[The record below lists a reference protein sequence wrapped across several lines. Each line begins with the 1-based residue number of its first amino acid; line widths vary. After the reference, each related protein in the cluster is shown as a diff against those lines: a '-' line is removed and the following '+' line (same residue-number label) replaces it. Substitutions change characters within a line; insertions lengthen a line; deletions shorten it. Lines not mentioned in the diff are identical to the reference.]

1 MKEVK
6 LMGKTRKR
14 KNEAARMNNK
24 TFDMY
29 YNRLT
34 ELALNMFEW
43 VNLPESVDERFLELS
58 LFSQGMA
65 VYFNDEV
72 MGNLAL
78 NCMIGGDLD
87 VYRIPIRRTAYATN
101 GYQKR
106 LTNQD
111 SVIIFNNYTHTNSL
125 LDIEMYAT
133 RLYEIERAIDV
144 NVRGQKT
151 PNIVRATES
160 QRLTML
166 NLYMQYDG
174 NEPFIFGDN
183 NLDMDAIKVLKTDVP
198 FIADKLNLLKRQIW
212 GEALTYLGIENNSSD
227 KKERLIT
234 EEVNSNLG
242 GVEAQRFCK
251 LNARRQAVKKIN
263 KMFGTNIEVKFRE
276 ESIPE
281 LPEPDKEVNNE
292 SLYNAS

>member
-1 MKEVK
+1 
-6 LMGKTRKR
+6 MGKARKR
-14 KNEAARMNNK
+14 KNEAARLNNK
-24 TFDMY
+24 TYDMY

-43 VNLPESVDERFLELS
+43 VNLPDSVDERFLELS

-78 NCMIGGDLD
+78 NCMIGGNLD

-101 GYQKR
+101 GYQKH

-125 LDIEMYAT
+125 LDIEMYAR

-263 KMFGTNIEVKFRE
+263 KMFGTNIEVRFRE
-276 ESIPE
+276 EPIPE
-281 LPEPDKEVNNE
+281 LPESKEEVTNE
-292 SLYNAS
+292 SLHNAS

>member
-1 MKEVK
+1 
-6 LMGKTRKR
+6 MGKARKR
-14 KNEAARMNNK
+14 KNEAARLNNK
-24 TFDMY
+24 TYDMY

-43 VNLPESVDERFLELS
+43 VNLPDSVDERFLELS

-78 NCMIGGDLD
+78 NCMIGGNLD

-101 GYQKR
+101 GYQKH

-111 SVIIFNNYTHTNSL
+111 SVIVFNNYTHTNSL
-125 LDIEMYAT
+125 LDIEMYAR

-263 KMFGTNIEVKFRE
+263 KMFGTNIEVRFRE

-281 LPEPDKEVNNE
+281 LPETEEEVSNE
-292 SLYNAS
+292 PLHNAS

>member
-1 MKEVK
+1 
-6 LMGKTRKR
+6 MGKARKR
-14 KNEAARMNNK
+14 KNEAARLNNK
-24 TFDMY
+24 TYDMY

-43 VNLPESVDERFLELS
+43 VNLPDSVDERFLELS

-78 NCMIGGDLD
+78 NCMIGGNLD

-101 GYQKR
+101 GYQKH

-125 LDIEMYAT
+125 LDIEMYAR

-263 KMFGTNIEVKFRE
+263 KMFGTNIEVRFRE
-276 ESIPE
+276 EPIPE
-281 LPEPDKEVNNE
+281 LPESEEEDTNE
-292 SLYNAS
+292 SLHNAS

>member
-1 MKEVK
+1 
-6 LMGKTRKR
+6 MGKARKR

-58 LFSQGMA
+58 LFSHGMA

-78 NCMIGGDLD
+78 NCKIGGDLD

-212 GEALTYLGIENNSSD
+212 GEALTYLGIANNSSD

-234 EEVNSNLG
+234 KEVNSNLG

-276 ESIPE
+276 EPVHE
-281 LPEPDKEVNNE
+281 LPEKEKEETNE

>member
-1 MKEVK
+1 MAK
-6 LMGKTRKR
+6 RNKR
-14 KNEAARMNNK
+14 KNEAIRMNNK

-29 YNRLT
+29 YNRLI

-43 VNLPESVDERFLELS
+43 LNLPDTVDERFLELS

-87 VYRIPIRRTAYATN
+87 VYRIPIKRTAYATN
-101 GYQKR
+101 GYQR
-106 LTNQD
+106 HLTNKD

-133 RLYEIERAIDV
+133 RLYELERAIDI
-144 NVRGQKT
+144 NVRAQKT
-151 PNIVRATES
+151 PIIVRATET
-160 QRLTML
+160 QRLTMI

-174 NEPFIFGDN
+174 NEPFIFGDKD
-183 NLDMDAIKVLKTDVP
+183 LDIDAMKVLKTDSP
-198 FIADKLNLLKRQIW
+198 FVADKLNLLKRQIW

-234 EEVNSNLG
+234 EEINSNLG
-242 GVEAQRFCK
+242 GVEAQRYCK
-251 LNARRQAVKKIN
+251 LNARRQAAKQIN
-263 KMFGTNIEVKFRE
+263 KMFGTNIDVRFRQTPTTKLTE
-276 ESIPE
+276 EMI
-281 LPEPDKEVNNE
+281 NNE

>member
-1 MKEVK
+1 
-6 LMGKTRKR
+6 MGKARKR

-58 LFSQGMA
+58 LFSHGMA

-78 NCMIGGDLD
+78 NCKIGGDLD

-234 EEVNSNLG
+234 KEVNSNLG

-276 ESIPE
+276 EPVPE
-281 LPEPDKEVNNE
+281 KEKEETNE

>member
-1 MKEVK
+1 
-6 LMGKTRKR
+6 MGKARKR
-14 KNEAARMNNK
+14 KNEAARLNNK
-24 TFDMY
+24 TYGMY

-43 VNLPESVDERFLELS
+43 VNLPDSVDERFLELS

-78 NCMIGGDLD
+78 NCMIGGNLD

-101 GYQKR
+101 GYQKH

-125 LDIEMYAT
+125 LDIEMYAR

-276 ESIPE
+276 EPIPE
-281 LPEPDKEVNNE
+281 LPEPDKEDNNE
-292 SLYNAS
+292 SLHNAS

>member
-1 MKEVK
+1 
-6 LMGKTRKR
+6 MGKARKR

-58 LFSQGMA
+58 LFSHGMA

-78 NCMIGGDLD
+78 NCKIGGDLD

-234 EEVNSNLG
+234 KEVNSNLG

-276 ESIPE
+276 EPV
-281 LPEPDKEVNNE
+281 PKKEKEETNE